1 MGYRVTIEPSG
12 HQFEN
17 EAGETLLESALRSGI
32 AISYHCSSGSC
43 GECHSRLVEGE
54 LAEADFHD
62 YHFTEQQ
69 IRDGE
74 FLLCRNYAASD
85 LVISANEIND
95 PASIPLQTINT
106 KVYNID
112 HPNDQYL
119 ILQLRTPRSH
129 TLQFLAGQTVKL
141 TIPELESYSIAVAS
155 CPCNG
160 MTLQFHINL
169 NHPHPFVQ
177 RLREKEK
184 DVGKIVVEGPFGEH
198 ILNVQ
203 YDRPIIFIA
212 KDSEFGAIKSLIE
225 QAINLEL
232 PQPIR
237 LFWIASDSKNHYMN
251 NYCRAWRELLDDYHF
266 KEIDQRDGETIE
278 QALAVIAAELE
289 HDEADMSNND
299 SYIATPF
306 NDLYRAQVWWQ
317 MHINNVQNIYLMTE
331 NRDRYAHKPKDGTVV
346 T

>member
-1 MGYRVTIEPSG
+1 MGYLVTIEPGG

-43 GECHSRLVEGE
+43 GECHGRLIEGK

-69 IRDGE
+69 ISEGE
-74 FLLCRNYAASD
+74 FLLCRNRALSN

-95 PASIPLQTINT
+95 PASIPLQTIDT
-106 KVYNID
+106 KVYKID

-119 ILQLRTPRSH
+119 ILQLRTPRSR

-160 MTLQFHINL
+160 MILQFHINL

-177 RLREKEK
+177 RLSEKEK

-212 KDSEFGAIKSLIE
+212 KDSEFGATKSLIE
-225 QAINLEL
+225 QVINLEL

-237 LFWIASDSKNHYMN
+237 LFWIASDDEHHYMG
-251 NYCRAWRELLDDYHF
+251 NYCRSWCDQLDDYHF
-266 KEIDQRDGETIE
+266 KGIKQGDSEKIEGVLAQISVMLNVGKIDYSLSDI
-278 QALAVIAAELE
+278 
-289 HDEADMSNND
+289 
-299 SYIATPF
+299 YIASPF
-306 NDLYRAQVWWQ
+306 SDLYRMQKWWQ
-317 MHINNVQNIYLMTE
+317 THADAQNIYLMTE